1 MYWSAFDSYILC
13 SYSPF
18 RSLSLPSSTF
28 NASLGIPMPA
38 RRAPSIASVAQSRAP
53 SPTPDE
59 EETQFFDTVDEL
71 QQHGINVQDIL
82 KLKSAAIN
90 TVFGVSM
97 TTRRQ
102 MLKIKGMSEAKVEK
116 IKEAAHKILGS
127 SFATGVEVQDKRKRV
142 NIISTGSKSV
152 DGILGGGLMSQSI
165 SEGNTPLFTWVLKP
179 CQRQCTVYG
188 EFRTG
193 KTQLAHTMSVVAQL
207 PPEMGGASGKVAY
220 IDTEGTL
227 FVSPC
232 APLLELA
239 QAPFAR
245 IELGRLRTDLALTA
259 IWLLKIFY
267 MHALSTASTRWNSS
281 MNAPYDLLKIKTF
294 ACLYN
299 VIIDSIMALFR
310 VDYSGR
316 GELSERQQKLAQ
328 MLSKLTKLSEEYN
341 IAILLTN
348 QVQSDPGAT
357 MTFVAGGALKPIG
370 GHILSHAS
378 ATRMFLRKGRAE
390 ERVAKLV
397 DSPDRPE
404 SEASYKLDEGGWAD
418 V

>member
-1 MYWSAFDSYILC
+1 
-13 SYSPF
+13 
-18 RSLSLPSSTF
+18 
-28 NASLGIPMPA
+28 MPP
-38 RRAPSIASVAQSRAP
+38 RRAPSQGSVVPSRPAS
-53 SPTPDE
+53 PDDFDDAAGLIHRK
-59 EETQFFDTVDEL
+59 QGPGFDTVDEL
-71 QQHGINVQDIL
+71 QQHGINMQDIL

-90 TVFGVSM
+90 TVSGVNM

-127 SFATGVEVQDKRKRV
+127 SFSSGIEVQDKRKRV
-142 NIISTGSKSV
+142 LAISTGSKSV
-152 DGILGGGLMSQSI
+152 DAILGGGIMSQSI
-165 SEGNTPLFTWVLKP
+165 SEGGLTFSRWVFLLNL
-179 CQRQCTVYG
+179 QQ
-188 EFRTG
+188 
-193 KTQLAHTMSVVAQL
+193 SQL
-207 PPEMGGASGKVAY
+207 PPDLGGASGKVAY
-220 IDTEGTL
+220 IDTEGTFRPDRIKSIADRFGVDGNMAL
-227 FVSPC
+227 ENILYARAFNSEHQMELINEC
-232 APLLELA
+232 SLRFAEDKDFRLL
-239 QAPFAR
+239 
-245 IELGRLRTDLALTA
+245 I
-259 IWLLKIFY
+259 
-267 MHALSTASTRWNSS
+267 
-281 MNAPYDLLKIKTF
+281 
-294 ACLYN
+294 
-299 VIIDSIMALFR
+299 VDSIMALFR
-310 VDYSGR
+310 VDFSGR
-316 GELSERQQKLAQ
+316 GELGERQQKLAQ

-341 IAILLTN
+341 VGLEPLKSLGYSSLMNSLLQICVLLTN

>member
-1 MYWSAFDSYILC
+1 
-13 SYSPF
+13 
-18 RSLSLPSSTF
+18 
-28 NASLGIPMPA
+28 MPP
-38 RRAPSIASVAQSRAP
+38 RRAPSLSSVAQSRPP
-53 SPTPDE
+53 SPSAGDE
-59 EETQFFDTVDEL
+59 EEIPFFDTVDEL

-90 TVFGVSM
+90 TVCGVTM

-116 IKEAAHKILGS
+116 IKEAAAKILGS

-142 NIISTGSKSV
+142 NSISTGSKAV
-152 DGILGGGLMSQSI
+152 DLILGGGIMSQSI
-165 SEGNTPLFTWVLKP
+165 SE
-179 CQRQCTVYG
+179 VYG

-207 PPEMGGASGKVAY
+207 PPELGGASGKVAY
-220 IDTEGTL
+220 IDTEGTCN
-227 FVSPC
+227 FVVDRQCILIFLTGTFRPDRIRSIAVRFGVDGNMALENILYARAFNSEHQMELINEC
-232 APLLELA
+232 SLRFAEDKDFKLL
-239 QAPFAR
+239 
-245 IELGRLRTDLALTA
+245 I
-259 IWLLKIFY
+259 
-267 MHALSTASTRWNSS
+267 
-281 MNAPYDLLKIKTF
+281 
-294 ACLYN
+294 
-299 VIIDSIMALFR
+299 VDSIMALFR

-316 GELSERQQKLAQ
+316 GELSERQQKI
-328 MLSKLTKLSEEYN
+328 S
-341 IAILLTN
+341 ILLTN